1 MYQIA
6 QNSQAS
12 PHTGELDVSLQFS
25 GAGNGCNI
33 TTVWIVLHPAD
44 LLEEKNS

>member
-12 PHTGELDVSLQFS
+12 PHTGELDVSLHFQGQETAATLPPF
-25 GAGNGCNI
+25 GLYYI
-33 TTVWIVLHPAD
+33 LPTY
-44 LLEEKNS
+44 